1 MPSAFTRLDGP
12 AQFGSGNGD
21 PVPVRMISINAEP
34 SMLISQYMKLYFAGK
49 KLAPVVRIR
58 GERDGVF
65 KIQPEPE
72 TV

>member
-1 MPSAFTRLDGP
+1 
-12 AQFGSGNGD
+12 
-21 PVPVRMISINAEP
+21 
-34 SMLISQYMKLYFAGK
+34 MLISQYMKLYFVGPK
-49 KLAPVVRIR
+49 SAPVVRIH

>member
-1 MPSAFTRLDGP
+1 
-12 AQFGSGNGD
+12 
-21 PVPVRMISINAEP
+21 
-34 SMLISQYMKLYFAGK
+34 MLISQYMKLYFVGQ

-72 TV
+72 IV